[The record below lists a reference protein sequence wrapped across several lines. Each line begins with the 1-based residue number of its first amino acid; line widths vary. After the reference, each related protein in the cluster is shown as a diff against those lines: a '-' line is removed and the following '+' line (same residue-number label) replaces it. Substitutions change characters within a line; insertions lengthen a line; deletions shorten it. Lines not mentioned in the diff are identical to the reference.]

1 MAINFPTPTSV
12 GQTFTNGSGITWE
25 WTGSSWKAFGQNASN
40 LPTRQTVNF
49 GGIVATQ
56 TGNEYYDVDIN
67 ASTYTIHSVTT
78 NSNLWVRIYIDNQSR
93 TNDASRQIN
102 VDPAPGIGLVC
113 EVIKD
118 NALQVVTPGAVGYNN
133 GYLKRFYV
141 TVATLETSPHTA
153 SIDVV
158 YQPLEPV

>member
-1 MAINFPTPTSV
+1 MAINFPTPQAI
-12 GQTFTNGSGITWE
+12 GETFTNGSGITWE

-40 LPTRQTVNF
+40 LPTRQTASF
-49 GGIVATQ
+49 GGLIGPQ
-56 TGNEYYDVDIN
+56 TGAIEYDVNIL

-78 NSNLWVRIYIDNQSR
+78 NSNLWVRIYIDEASR
-93 TNDASRQIN
+93 TADASRQIT

-118 NALQVVTPGAVGYNN
+118 NALQVVTPGAIGYNN
-133 GYLKRFYV
+133 GYLKQFYASLV
-141 TVATLETSPHTA
+141 TLETSNHAA
-153 SIDVV
+153 SVDVV